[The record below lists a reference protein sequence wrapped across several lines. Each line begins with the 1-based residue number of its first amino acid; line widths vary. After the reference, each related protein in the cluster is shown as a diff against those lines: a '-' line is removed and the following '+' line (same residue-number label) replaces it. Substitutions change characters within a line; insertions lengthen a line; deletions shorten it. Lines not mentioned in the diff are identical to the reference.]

1 MNIQQVQQYKILLI
15 GDDCLD
21 VYQYG
26 TVDHINV
33 SGGGTI
39 GDLVRKKFED

>member
-1 MNIQQVQQYKILLI
+1 MNIQQVQQYKILLL

-26 TVDHINV
+26 TVDRINV

-39 GDLVRKKFED
+39 GDLVRKKFEE